1 MAMNRKEFELLERI
15 SMNPDP
21 SNGKPVIRG
30 TTVTVEEILGLMG
43 KDISIPGILR
53 QNPHL
58 SDEDIRACLLFAQKV
73 MEDISFMPFC

>member
-15 SMNPDP
+15 TMNPDP

-43 KDISIPGILR
+43 QDIPIPGILQ